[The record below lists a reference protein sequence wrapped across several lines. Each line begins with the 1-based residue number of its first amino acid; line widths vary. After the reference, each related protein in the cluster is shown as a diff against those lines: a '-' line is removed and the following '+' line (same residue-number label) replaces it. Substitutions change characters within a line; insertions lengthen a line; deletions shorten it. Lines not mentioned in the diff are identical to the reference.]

1 MSEIFIENFQ
11 LINKEWKIDL
21 ENHHFAPLNETIE
34 LKQCQWMALKYL
46 LESFAGNLMI
56 EN

>member
-11 LINKEWKIDL
+11 LINEEWIIDL

-46 LESFAGNLMI
+46 LEILAGNLMT